1 MRLNLKY
8 VMISDHAL
16 TCVHGHATDAR
27 PRNDVLE
34 VSIKDRKFL
43 FHTSE
48 CRGKRIQLLSSCD
61 AINQHAC
68 LKRARDHDLAICIY
82 MQGRYIRDQDNRGPV
97 QSSKVRP
104 TE

>member
-1 MRLNLKY
+1 MGTQQ
-8 VMISDHAL
+8 MQ
-16 TCVHGHATDAR
+16 T
-27 PRNDVLE
+27 PRDDVPKVL
-34 VSIKDRKFL
+34 IKDRKFL
-43 FHTSE
+43 FHTFE

-61 AINQHAC
+61 AINLHAC

-82 MQGRYIRDQDNRGPV
+82 MQGIYIQDQDNRGHV